1 MAKLNWWR
9 ANKLYGQKTLDYR
22 YELDVPDRAEK
33 WIAAVERHQRVRRI
47 YAPPRRRTIT
57 LTSSEASR

>member
-33 WIAAVERHQRVRRI
+33 WIAAVERNQRERRQ
-47 YAPPRRRTIT
+47 PRFTT
-57 LTSSEASR
+57 TASSSL